1 MRGAFG
7 LVGLLVTIGVI
18 VAIMAVNHP
27 ADTIKRAEPAK
38 QKAQQFAGYDSEGA
52 PAKNSVT
59 LSPET
64 TVNGKL
70 KYVLVEEI
78 VAGGAYEKYYGLK
91 RNDSII
97 AAGPMDLRDE
107 DGEMAVELIHKAY
120 QQQWPLTVMRGGK
133 KIELPQATP
142 ATPAKTS
149 SPRGTQ
155 SPLQKQLEA
164 IPGVRQ

>member
-1 MRGAFG
+1 MRAAFG
-7 LVGLLVTIGVI
+7 LVGLLVAIGVI
-18 VAIMAVNHP
+18 VAMMAVNHP
-27 ADTIKRAEPAK
+27 ADTIKRAEPAR
-38 QKAQQFAGYDSEGA
+38 QKAQQFAGYDSEGGR
-52 PAKNSVT
+52 AKDSIT
-59 LSPET
+59 LSPEV
-64 TVNGKL
+64 VNGKL

-120 QQQWPLTVMRGGK
+120 QQQWSVTVMRGGQK
-133 KIELPQATP
+133 VELPQATP
-142 ATPAKTS
+142 ATPVKNS
-149 SPRGTQ
+149 SPRDTR

-164 IPGVRQ
+164 IPGVR